1 MPEIQSRQALI
12 TKADNGEFSFQAS
25 SEKVDSYG
33 DIVVQKGIDLTRFQE
48 NPIIL
53 YQHDANEPIGKAVNV
68 RMGEKGIIA
77 DVQLAPKGV
86 SPKIDTIR
94 GLIEAGILK
103 AVSIGFSPKE
113 YEPIRDKDNQVTG
126 WKFVKSLLHEISV
139 VSIPANDEALAIARS
154 FKLPDTELKD
164 VFSDLTAYDRQMQ
177 NRNYVEMLK
186 LRKSH
191 VYSRQN

>member
-191 VYSRQN
+191 VYSR